1 MLDYSST
8 SSHNNT
14 DYCKH
19 CFSFSETENEELEK
33 PRVLWAVYFNMRD
46 SSGVEKSSYSGLP
59 SNVYVCSGP
68 DAALGN
74 DCAVKQVGQSR
85 FWLQNFN
92 VEEISP
98 IQSWLFCCTEIYMI
112 TLQNYNSR

>member
-1 MLDYSST
+1 MLDYIFT

-19 CFSFSETENEELEK
+19 FFSFSEPENEELEK

-46 SSGVEKSSYSGLP
+46 SSGVEKSSYAGLP

-68 DAALGN
+68 DSALGN
-74 DCAVKQVGQSR
+74 DCAVKQVGQNRS
-85 FWLQNFN
+85 WLQNFN
-92 VEEISP
+92 FKDISP
-98 IQSWLFCCTEIYMI
+98 IEPGLFCFIQKYMW
-112 TLQNYNSR
+112 

>member
-1 MLDYSST
+1 MLEYMST
-8 SSHNNT
+8 SWYNYT

-19 CFSFSETENEELEK
+19 SFSFSETENEELEK

-46 SSGVEKSSYSGLP
+46 SSGVEKSSYAGLP
-59 SNVYVCSGP
+59 SDVYVCSGP
-68 DAALGN
+68 DSALGN

-92 VEEISP
+92 FKEISP
-98 IQSWLFCCTEIYMI
+98 VQSGLFCTKIYMV
-112 TLQNYNSR
+112 TVQDYNTR